1 MSKKRLWKN
10 LGALLLTLCLVLIY
24 LLVYLMPSLVDIN
37 RTRREIKDVNLK
49 ILDLRQEVGGITF
62 SDPREKRLFRR
73 AEEQYRKRF
82 PILKNPRIRKRWLSK
97 LTDFVDASARK
108 QGIASLVMM
117 DDTDVS
123 RSLIQRG
130 IKDGDEIFGLIE
142 NDIRDQSDDS
152 ADIPLPYP
160 QPGFRVFFL
169 GFPASIG
176 SGFHL
181 IAELLNLPF
190 HLEFGRIRLVA
201 GNEDLWF
208 LIKLR
213 VFHGREKSRNQE
225 AGPADRMDGSLIDL
239 NSPLLLKPVYLYF
252 SPAPRMVVPD
262 FDGYSIFR
270 NTGRD
275 RR

>member
-10 LGALLLTLCLVLIY
+10 LGALLLILCLVLIY
-24 LLVYLMPSLVDIN
+24 VLVYLLPAVVDIN
-37 RTRREIKDVNLK
+37 RTRREIKDVNLR
-49 ILDLRQEVGGITF
+49 ILDLRKEVGGITF
-62 SDPREKRLFRR
+62 SDRREKRLFRR

-82 PILKNPRIRKRWLSK
+82 PILKNPRIQKRWLKK
-97 LTDFVDASARK
+97 LTDFVDVSARK
-108 QGIASLVMM
+108 QGIPSLVMM
-117 DDTDVS
+117 DDGEAS

-130 IKDGDEIFGLIE
+130 MKDADEVFGWIQD
-142 NDIRDQSDDS
+142 NIRDRSADS
-152 ADIPLPYP
+152 ADIPLPGP
-160 QPGFRVFFL
+160 QSGFRIFFL

-176 SGFHL
+176 SGLHL
-181 IAELLNLPF
+181 IAELLNFPF

-201 GNEDLWF
+201 GKEKPWF
-208 LIKLR
+208 LLTLR

-225 AGPADRMDGSLIDL
+225 AGPADRMAGSLIDL

-252 SPAPRMVVPD
+252 SPSSGMVVPD